1 MHLDVKLLPLK
12 KYILIAALFSVHTL
26 SAQTQ
31 MQTQQAQT
39 QQTVQ
44 NLPLPAGYSRLPQPE
59 SSFGAWLRKIALKK
73 DNTVY
78 LYNGNRKA
86 NQSAQFAVL
95 DISVGKK
102 DLQQCADAVMRLY
115 AEYLYANRELS
126 RIKFKAT
133 DGTEMDY
140 AGWAKGDR
148 FLLRNGKL
156 KRSRIGTAAENSSI
170 FSQYLEFVFSYAG
183 TLSLSRELESVNN
196 ILPGDV
202 YIQGGSPGHAVIVMD
217 LAVNKAGQKIF
228 LLAQSYMPA
237 QDIHILRNPA
247 SGKSPWYEAA
257 VQGELLTPEW
267 TFSRGDLKRFN

>member
-1 MHLDVKLLPLK
+1 MHLDVKRLPLK
-12 KYILIAALFSVHTL
+12 KYILITALFSAHTL
-26 SAQTQ
+26 SAQT
-31 MQTQQAQT
+31 
-39 QQTVQ
+39 VQ
-44 NLPLPAGYSRLPQPE
+44 DLPLPAGYTRLPQRE
-59 SSFGAWLRKIALKK
+59 ESFGTWLRKVPLKK

-78 LYNGNRKA
+78 LYNGNKKA

-115 AEYLYANRELS
+115 AEYRYAQRDLS
-126 RIKFKAT
+126 RISFKAT
-133 DGTEMDY
+133 DGTVMDY

-148 FLLRNGKL
+148 FTLRNGKL
-156 KRSRIGTAAENSSI
+156 KRSRIATAAENSTI
-170 FSQYLEFVFSYAG
+170 FRQYLEFVFSYAG
-183 TLSLSRELESVNN
+183 TLSLSRELQPVND

-217 LAVNKAGQKIF
+217 VAVNIAGKKIF

-247 SGKSPWYEAA
+247 SSQSPWYEAA
-257 VQGELLTPEW
+257 TRGELLTPEW
-267 TFSRGDLKRFN
+267 TFSSGDLKRFK

>member
-1 MHLDVKLLPLK
+1 LHLDVKLPPLK

-26 SAQTQ
+26 SAQT
-31 MQTQQAQT
+31 
-39 QQTVQ
+39 VQ

-59 SSFGAWLRKIALKK
+59 GSFGAWLRKIALKK

-78 LYNGNRKA
+78 LYNGNKKA

-115 AEYLYANRELS
+115 AEYLYANRELG

-133 DGTEMDY
+133 DGTVMDY

-156 KRSRIGTAAENSSI
+156 KRSRIATAAENSSI

-202 YIQGGSPGHAVIVMD
+202 YIRGGSPGHAVIVMD
-217 LAVNKAGQKIF
+217 VAVNKAGQKIF

-247 SGKSPWYEAA
+247 SGRSPWYEAVA
-257 VQGELLTPEW
+257 QGDLLTPEW
-267 TFSRGDLKRFN
+267 TFSRGDLKRFK